1 MPTEP
6 VDALRTRSDGPSQ
19 PAAGETLPAR
29 RTALHRAI
37 DLLARINGAV
47 ATVLFAGLTAVVTL
61 QVLNRFILH
70 VPIIWSEELARF
82 LFFWVV
88 LLGAAMSVKNRRH
101 FVIDVSTGR
110 GRAGWLGRRNV
121 RFLLDS
127 IPQLC
132 VLGFSLL
139 LLVEGAGHTRIGL
152 LRTAT
157 NSQVNMALVY
167 AAIPVFAALSAI
179 YSAGNLALDW
189 LAFVQRR
196 DTGSQP
202 VHRAE

>member
-1 MPTEP
+1 M
-6 VDALRTRSDGPSQ
+6 ALF
-19 PAAGETLPAR
+19 
-29 RTALHRAI
+29 
-37 DLLARINGAV
+37 V
-47 ATVLFAGLTAVVTL
+47 GLTAVVAL

-70 VPIIWSEELARF
+70 FPIIWSEELARF

-121 RFLLDS
+121 RFLLDT

-132 VLGFSLL
+132 VFGFSLL
-139 LLVEGAGHTRIGL
+139 LFAEGVGHTRIGL

-167 AAIPVFAALSAI
+167 AAIPVFAGLSAI
-179 YSAGNLALDW
+179 YSAANLVLDW
-189 LAFVQRR
+189 LAFVRPQ
-196 DTGSQP
+196 DAAGQPSQ
-202 VHRAE
+202 RAE